1 VATLQP
7 GEKARMYALGGIM
20 RGGASRGGYV
30 DNRLYINIDG
40 AQLTGN
46 VLLDTLTITDQLDE
60 APNTCSFRVHDVLP
74 EDGAEITITR
84 GSSNGARWFAGYA
97 LTVQEGYVGVPHHVQ
112 ADVQAVD
119 YTWLLGM
126 RKVTGQYLNQSATT
140 IVQDL
145 VQRFAGENGFTTV
158 NVAAGLPALDQ
169 VTFTDEELPAAITRV
184 VRRIGAYWYV
194 DYHKDVHVF
203 FTEPHIP
210 NPEPLWA
217 GHRSLAGF
225 TATRERTQAL
235 TRVLVEGRGSTLL
248 AGVVAGET
256 MLPLEAV
263 DMFTPGPDVFLKVS
277 VAGADSAWHL
287 DFTGVV
293 PSGGGSLV
301 GPGAAPSSGP
311 TLSGAAGGAIEL
323 GAHSYAYT
331 WVTAAGETKPSPATA
346 ITVPSTIAAPT
357 LAPFVTVNDSPVNPA
372 GGASTWRPGNTVEFA
387 ASYSYGAPYDPA
399 ASTPLGPIAGPFV
412 AQTSPM
418 YFGTPGDSAKAYTI
432 SLPLSPNPGATRIY
446 LWHRVN
452 GGAWYVWYSG
462 DGQQNVQGGDRPPGW
477 SITMLYDKPHSYA
490 TTAPTIPGSLP
501 SPGSVIV
508 SGIATGPA
516 TVTARKLY
524 RTKANQAPLLLVTT
538 GAALTNNTATTYTD
552 TAADATLGAAVP
564 VGDTSGLQA
573 PTGTVNAGDTSL
585 IVASTA
591 PFTTV
596 DGRGWALVG
605 EQAIRYAGIEV
616 GRLVGIPR
624 TGYGAI
630 VGPIQYNTSIRS
642 APLLTGIPASGVR
655 SLGVPLNAGDEV
667 YAVVQVDDEARQAQL
682 AADLNVASGIR
693 EEWIQDRRLSITE
706 ARARGRATL
715 LARPLTDATV
725 EYTCRDTKTASGQ
738 TIEVNL
744 PAPINVVGYFKIQ
757 QVTWSKFRPRA
768 EQPPTARVLA
778 SNRRFS
784 FEDLLRIVKTKD

>member
-7 GEKARMYALGGIM
+7 GERARMYALGGIM

-40 AQLTGN
+40 VALTGN

-84 GSSNGARWFAGYA
+84 GSTNGARWFAGYA

-158 NVAAGLPALDQ
+158 NVAAGLPYLDQ

-217 GHRSLAGF
+217 GHPSLAGF

-263 DMFTPGPDVFLKVS
+263 DMFYPAADVFLKVS
-277 VAGADSAWHL
+277 VSGADSALHL
-287 DFTGVV
+287 AFTGVV

-301 GPGAAPSSGP
+301 GPGIQPTTAP
-311 TLSGAAGGAIEL
+311 TLAPAAGTPGMEAGI
-323 GAHSYAYT
+323 HQYAYT
-331 WVTAAGETKPSPATA
+331 FVTAAGETKPSAIAAIDTAAPVPPMVAAPAVQQSPPQNYPGASGGSWFTIGSTFRFATA
-346 ITVPSTIAAPT
+346 YSK
-357 LAPFVTVNDSPVNPA
+357 
-372 GGASTWRPGNTVEFA
+372 AS
-387 ASYSYGAPYDPA
+387 DPA
-399 ASTPLGPIAGPFV
+399 ALTALGALSPPSINMVAISNGDTWNPTASARMSIFLVTHSDPAVRTIHVFVSENAGPFRWL
-412 AQTSPM
+412 SSWDNLP
-418 YFGTPGDSAKAYTI
+418 SI
-432 SLPLSPNPGATRIY
+432 SVYSVTNQNLNDPQPTAPVYPGA
-446 LWHRVN
+446 
-452 GGAWYVWYSG
+452 A
-462 DGQQNVQGGDRPPGW
+462 
-477 SITMLYDKPHSYA
+477 
-490 TTAPTIPGSLP
+490 
-501 SPGSVIV
+501 
-508 SGIATGPA
+508 
-516 TVTARKLY
+516 VTARVTVGGLSIGPTGTTARKIY
-524 RTKANQAPLLLVTT
+524 RSRANQTPLLLAATVADNTT
-538 GAALTNNTATTYTD
+538 TSVVDA
-552 TAADATLGAAVP
+552 AADAALGAAAP
-564 VGDTSGLQA
+564 GGDTSGLKA
-573 PTGTVNAGDTSL
+573 PEGTVNPGDTSL
-585 IVASTA
+585 PVASSTL
-591 PFTTV
+591 FHS
-596 DGRGWALVG
+596 GGGWALTA
-605 EQAIRYAGIEV
+605 EQAIRYAGVEV

-630 VGPIQYNTSIRS
+630 VGPIQYNTAIR
-642 APLLTGIPASGVR
+642 APGLITGIPVAGQPR
-655 SLGVPLNAGDEV
+655 SLPMALSAGDEV
-667 YAVVQVDDEARQAQL
+667 YTVVQVDDAGRQAQL
-682 AADLNVASGIR
+682 AADLGVASGIR
-693 EEWIQDRRLSITE
+693 EEWIQDRRLSIIE
-706 ARARGRATL
+706 ARARGLATL

-725 EYTCRDTKTASGQ
+725 EYTCRDTKTSSGQ

>member
-7 GEKARMYALGGIM
+7 GERARMYALGGIM

-40 AQLTGN
+40 AQLAGN

-84 GSSNGARWFAGYA
+84 GSSHGARWFAGYA

-112 ADVQAVD
+112 ADVRAVD

-126 RKVTGQYLNQSATT
+126 RKVTGQYLNQSATA

-158 NVAAGLPALDQ
+158 HVAAGLPYLDQ

-210 NPEPLWA
+210 NPEPLTA
-217 GHRSLAGF
+217 LHRSLAGF

-248 AGVVAGET
+248 AAVPAGAT
-256 MLPLEAV
+256 MLPLDAV

-277 VAGADSAWHL
+277 LAGADSSLHL
-287 DFTGVV
+287 DFAGVV
-293 PSGGGSLV
+293 ESAGGSLV
-301 GPGAAPSSGP
+301 GPGAAPSSAP
-311 TLSGAAGGAIEL
+311 TLTATAGGAVEN
-323 GAHSYAYT
+323 GAHDYAFT
-331 WVTAAGETKPSPATA
+331 WVTASGETKPSPGGRVTTSTLPTP
-346 ITVPSTIAAPT
+346 TVAPT
-357 LAPFVTVNDSPVNPA
+357 LSYYNEPVTPPPA
-372 GGASTWRPGNTVEFA
+372 LACWAIGDYVEFA
-387 ASYSYGAPYDPA
+387 YSYATVNTLTGSGPQSPVTGLTAIQ
-399 ASTPLGPIAGPFV
+399 ASGSSAQGFHVVFTPTPDTNVKFVIA
-412 AQTSPM
+412 
-418 YFGTPGDSAKAYTI
+418 
-432 SLPLSPNPGATRIY
+432 
-446 LWHRVN
+446 WHRINGGPWWIWNRSIGN
-452 GGAWYVWYSG
+452 GGANPHPQLYAY
-462 DGQQNVQGGDRPPGW
+462 QPQYFCQAATPP
-477 SITMLYDKPHSYA
+477 A
-490 TTAPTIPGSLP
+490 VAPSLRT
-501 SPGSVIV
+501 VIV
-508 SGIATGPA
+508 DGIATGPA
-516 TVTARKLY
+516 TVTARKVY
-524 RTKANQAPLLLVTT
+524 RTKANLTPLLLLTT
-538 GAALTNNTATTYTD
+538 LANNTATTYTD
-552 TAADATLGAAVP
+552 AAADATLGAAAP

-573 PTGTVNAGDTSL
+573 PAGTVNAGSTSV
-585 IVASTA
+585 IVASTG
-591 PFTTV
+591 PFVST
-596 DGRGWALVG
+596 GGWALAG
-605 EQAIRYAGIEV
+605 EQALRYTG
-616 GRLVGIPR
+616 LVTGALTGIPA
-624 TGYGAI
+624 TGPGAV
-630 VGPIQYNTSIRS
+630 VGPIQYNTSIRA
-642 APLLTGIPASGVR
+642 APLLTGIPATGTR
-655 SLGVPLNAGDEV
+655 SLGVDLNAGDEV
-667 YAVVQVDDEARQAQL
+667 YAVVQVDDAARQAQL

-706 ARARGRATL
+706 ARARGGGARGAPPRA
-715 LARPLTDATV
+715 AAPGA
-725 EYTCRDTKTASGQ
+725 YTRGDTTTASGQ